1 MKKTIA
7 PSVSLQRDSH
17 SDMPANGCAAA
28 AKAAAI
34 TKRLL
39 LAIVML
45 ASVTATAQTYTNEY
59 PKELTRLAQK
69 WMNKGTWR
77 NGFTKAA
84 PAPTVNPVEFY
95 IQYHR
100 NTAQWEAVFK
110 WLQQTDL
117 MAIPAGRAPIPG
129 TTLTVS
135 VEDGDNWCS
144 QDDLRQGKGSESHY
158 QKIDFMYVVSG
169 TEGFCRLDH
178 ETSTPLADYKP
189 DRLEYAFSYDRLQQ
203 FTSIPGTFNIMF
215 PCDWHIAKVKTDAAS
230 QRLRVLVIKIDY
242 KL

>member
-1 MKKTIA
+1 MKK
-7 PSVSLQRDSH
+7 V
-17 SDMPANGCAAA
+17 
-28 AKAAAI
+28 I
-34 TKRLL
+34 TL
-39 LAIVML
+39 LAIL
-45 ASVTATAQTYTNEY
+45 ASMVASAQTYTNEY

-69 WMNKGTWR
+69 WVKKGAWR
-77 NGFTKAA
+77 NGFTKAS
-84 PAPTVNPVEFY
+84 PAPTVNLTEFY
-95 IQYHR
+95 IQYNR
-100 NTAQWEAVFK
+100 NPGQWQALFQ

-117 MAIPAGRAPIPG
+117 LAIPSGRTSIPG

-144 QDDLRQGKGSESHY
+144 QDDLRKGKGSESHY

-189 DRLEYAFSYDRLQQ
+189 DRLEYAFEYDHLEQ

-215 PCDWHIAKVKTDAAS
+215 PCDWHVAKVKTTAAS
-230 QRLRVLVIKIDY
+230 QRLRVLVIKVDY